1 MFMSQLDEIIE
12 GNNDEYIDEE
22 KAKLSAI
29 AKVMLVTDKVIFG
42 PGPVRLL
49 HHIDE
54 KSSVS
59 EACTA
64 MNLSYSKGWQLL
76 NNMEDGLG
84 FKVIKRFHGGAG
96 GGKSELTANGKYV
109 MEKYEE
115 LKLKTQDYLDDL
127 FEEVFTDLGHLIDE
141 DE

>member
-1 MFMSQLDEIIE
+1 MSQSDQTIEDDNDICSEEIKE
-12 GNNDEYIDEE
+12 N
-22 KAKLSAI
+22 LSAI

-49 HHIDE
+49 HYIDE
-54 KSSVS
+54 TGSVS
-59 EACTA
+59 EACAA

-76 NNMEDGLG
+76 NNMEEGLG

-109 MEKYEE
+109 MDKYE
-115 LKLKTQDYLDDL
+115 KLRLETQAHLDEL
-127 FEEVFTDLGHLIDE
+127 FEEIFADLDQLIDS
-141 DE
+141 DD

>member
-1 MFMSQLDEIIE
+1 MSQPDQTIEDDNDICPEEIKE
-12 GNNDEYIDEE
+12 N
-22 KAKLSAI
+22 LSAI

-49 HHIDE
+49 HYIDE
-54 KSSVS
+54 TGSVS
-59 EACTA
+59 EACAA

-76 NNMEDGLG
+76 NNMEEGLG

-109 MEKYEE
+109 MDKYE
-115 LKLKTQDYLDDL
+115 KLRLETQAYLDEL
-127 FEEVFTDLGHLIDE
+127 FEEIFADLDQLIDS
-141 DE
+141 DD